1 MQNGV
6 NDSLTLDA
14 VDIVGNFA
22 LKRTVNPCES
32 QPAGL
37 AVNEATV
44 AAVFTDEGGTFK
56 PSLAIRATTIDE
68 RRLAFMAEEVREG
81 R

>member
-22 LKRTVNPCES
+22 LERTINPCES

-44 AAVFTDEGGTFK
+44 TAVFTDEGGTFK
-56 PSLAIRATTIDE
+56 PGLTIRATTIDE
-68 RRLAFMAEEVREG
+68 RRQAFMAKEVREG